1 MPIKRKQ
8 IRRRR
13 IKIRGGLTT
22 KIKIAEKIKDLEI
35 FESDFFE
42 KYDLDKDTDVAKY
55 FNNIYKNQTPS
66 HDEKMT
72 EGEIIIHNKIY
83 KKLFDNYKDKY
94 KEIYNNLKNFKKD
107 VDNKKDY
114 QLEDLKSFFK
124 NNFKF
129 DENNI
134 DSFNDE
140 KEICEILYIYI
151 EFIKKIEFNIKRS
164 KILIGN
170 KQINVETKKELPS
183 IYTLLKEDYDNNE
196 KSLDVDKSLFKKK

>member
-107 VDNKKDY
+107 VDNKKD
-114 QLEDLKSFFK
+114 EKK
-124 NNFKF
+124 VEGAK
-129 DENNI
+129 EN
-134 DSFNDE
+134 
-140 KEICEILYIYI
+140 
-151 EFIKKIEFNIKRS
+151 
-164 KILIGN
+164 GG
-170 KQINVETKKELPS
+170 
-183 IYTLLKEDYDNNE
+183 
-196 KSLDVDKSLFKKK
+196 